1 MTSAGCDAVEHAHLD
16 TLFLCFCD
24 MTVKV
29 RIPAGHQ
36 GQGTG
41 VMRELNEG
49 TIWKNLDRMKRNW
62 QGKVKDRRASN
73 KKAFPILRPGETKG
87 IAAVRAQQ
95 EVLPFVATNNP
106 QSSGESPENNQLCL
120 PTLQSPDS
128 TSPWPNSGSQRIS
141 PQRSAFR
148 PLSRMQTGRKSCW
161 RGKWRISSTYF
172 LLTLLLLLWS
182 FFLRLLFYLL
192 FLCSLLKY
200 LCFPGLGL
208 GTACLLMKNI
218 HNYAG
223 NKGITNLLP
232 ILFYFF
238 FSNLSFCP
246 SL

>member
-1 MTSAGCDAVEHAHLD
+1 
-16 TLFLCFCD
+16 
-24 MTVKV
+24 
-29 RIPAGHQ
+29 
-36 GQGTG
+36 
-41 VMRELNEG
+41 
-49 TIWKNLDRMKRNW
+49 MKRNW

-73 KKAFPILRPGETKG
+73 KKAFPTLRPGETKG
-87 IAAVRAQQ
+87 IAAVGAQH

-106 QSSGESPENNQLCL
+106 QSSGESPENKQLSL
-120 PTLQSPDS
+120 PTLQSPAS
-128 TSPWPNSGSQRIS
+128 TSPCPKSGSQRIS

-148 PLSRMQTGRKSCW
+148 PLSRMQTDRKSCW
-161 RGKWRISSTYF
+161 RGKWKLSSAYF
-172 LLTLLLLLWS
+172 LLTLLLLWS
-182 FFLRLLFYLL
+182 FFLRLLFHLL